1 MDHQNHD
8 KVFFVNFGMVMAALF
23 VIFFICLGAARLL
36 DSGDIHDDGSG
47 DARVEARIKPVAS
60 VVTDAAALEQLAAAR
75 AAATPKRE
83 PMTGEQVN
91 TKLCA
96 GCHIAGVLNAP
107 KENDP
112 AAWVARRSA
121 AGGLDGLVAIAIKGK
136 GAMPPKGGDP
146 SLTDQEIHDAVEHI
160 LKTAGL

>member
-8 KVFFVNFGMVMAALF
+8 KVFFVNFGMVMAGLF
-23 VIFFICLGAARLL
+23 AIFFICLAAARLL
-36 DSGDIHDDGSG
+36 DSGETIADPGAT
-47 DARVEARIKPVAS
+47 ARIEERIKPVGA
-60 VVTDAAALEQLAAAR
+60 VITDAAALQQLAAA
-75 AAATPKRE
+75 APKRA

-96 GCHIAGVLNAP
+96 GCHMAGVLGAP
-107 KENDP
+107 KEDDKG
-112 AAWVARRSA
+112 AWSARRSA
-121 AGGLDGLVAIAIKGK
+121 AGGLDGLVASAIKGK

-146 SLTDQEIHDAVEHI
+146 SLTDDEIKGAVEQI